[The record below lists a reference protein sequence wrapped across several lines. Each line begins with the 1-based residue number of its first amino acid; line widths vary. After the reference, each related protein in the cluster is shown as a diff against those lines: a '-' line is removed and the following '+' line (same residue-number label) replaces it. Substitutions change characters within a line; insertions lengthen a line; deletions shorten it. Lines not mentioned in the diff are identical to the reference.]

1 MRNQLRLASLAC
13 ELRVASGRAE
23 YEAALARTGF
33 DLILSDYCLPDYDG
47 LAALALARAKQPNV
61 PCILISGTL
70 GEEQAVDCLLCGA
83 TDYVLKQRLD
93 RLVPAILRALV
104 EAAERQK
111 RRESEARYR
120 ALFNGSADGILVADI
135 ETKTFKYANPALSR
149 MLGYT
154 EDELRTM
161 SVPDIHPKDAIQ
173 SVVAKFETLAHGN
186 KTLAT
191 DIPCLRKDG
200 SVVYADINVTRI
212 TIEGRLCHAGFF
224 RDITERKA
232 AEEQIRAQ
240 AELLDLAQDAI
251 MVRDMNRGVQY
262 WNKGCE
268 RLTGWTAAEAAGRP
282 MDELLQPDRAVAER
296 ALRVLLEAG
305 HWSGEIVV
313 TTKDRRRVTLMSRWT
328 LVRDEQ
334 GQPRSVLTIST
345 DLTEY
350 KKLEEQFL
358 RAQRLESVGR
368 LASGIAHDLNNILAP
383 ILMGTS
389 LLQEGL
395 PLAEASPLIGTIARS
410 AQRGADVVKQL
421 LTFARGTDGQKV
433 PLPPSRLIREMA
445 TIVQE
450 TFPKSITCRTE
461 FPKDLWTILGDP
473 TQLHQILLNLG
484 VNARDAMPE
493 GGTLTLA
500 AENVTLGDR
509 YARMSPEAKAGPYVV
524 LEVSDTGT
532 GMSQEIKDKI
542 FEPFFTTKGLETGTG
557 LGLAT
562 VHGIVKSHDGFIQ
575 VESQVGRGS
584 HFRVYLPALPAADAP
599 AAATPARELPR
610 GQGQLVLLVDDEPS
624 VRDITRQ
631 ILEKSGYRVLTANEG
646 TAAIA
651 LYTQRQAEI
660 QVVLIDRMMPV
671 MDGPATVRILRGMNP
686 QVKIIAAS
694 GAASKPKLTGIADLP
709 VQAYLQK
716 PFTSQNL
723 LVALDQVLRGEQTHQ
738 QAGV

>member
-1 MRNQLRLASLAC
+1 VKTNQPADATELRCHAEERLKGQRTEERGQKTELETARLVH
-13 ELRVASGRAE
+13 ELRVHQVELEMQNEELQQMR
-23 YEAALARTGF
+23 
-33 DLILSDYCLPDYDG
+33 
-47 LAALALARAKQPNV
+47 ARA
-61 PCILISGTL
+61 
-70 GEEQAVDCLLCGA
+70 GA
-83 TDYVLKQRLD
+83 LTARYCDLYDFAPTGYLTLD
-93 RLVPAILRALV
+93 REGAIRQVNLAGARLLGIERSQLVNRRLGLFVAEGDRRAFSDFL
-104 EAAERQK
+104 ERVFA
-111 RRESEARYR
+111 SEAKESCEVTLPQ
-120 ALFNGSADGILVADI
+120 AGQ
-135 ETKTFKYANPALSR
+135 
-149 MLGYT
+149 
-154 EDELRTM
+154 
-161 SVPDIHPKDAIQ
+161 HPLY
-173 SVVAKFETLAHGN
+173 V
-186 KTLAT
+186 
-191 DIPCLRKDG
+191 R
-200 SVVYADINVTRI
+200 
-212 TIEGRLCHAGFF
+212 IEGTRSANGQECLAVLV
-224 RDITERKA
+224 DLTERKT
-232 AEEQIRAQ
+232 AEERIRAQ
-240 AELLDLAQDAI
+240 ARLLDLAQDAI
-251 MVRDMNRGVQY
+251 AVLDMNGGVQY

-268 RLTGWTAAEAAGRP
+268 RLTGWTAAEAAGWP

-296 ALRVLLEAG
+296 AVQVLLEAG

-368 LASGIAHDLNNILAP
+368 LAGGIAHDLNNILAP
-383 ILMGTS
+383 ILMGAS
-389 LLQEGL
+389 LLEEGL
-395 PLAEASPLIGTIARS
+395 PLAEARPLIDTIARS
-410 AQRGADVVKQL
+410 AQRGADIVKQL
-421 LTFARGTDGQKV
+421 LTFARGTDGQKA
-433 PLPPSRLIREMA
+433 PLSPSRLIKDMA
-445 TIVQE
+445 RIVQE
-450 TFPKSITCRTE
+450 TFPKSIACRTE
-461 FPKDLWTILGDP
+461 FPKGLWTVAADP
-473 TQLHQILLNLG
+473 TQLHQVLLNLC

-500 AENVTLGDR
+500 AENVMLGDR
-509 YARMSPEAKAGPYVV
+509 YASMSPEAKAGPYVV

-562 VHGIVKSHDGFIQ
+562 VHGIVKNHGGFIQ
-575 VESQVGRGS
+575 VESQAGRGS
-584 HFRVYLPALPAADAP
+584 RFRVYLPALPSAIAP

-610 GQGQLVLLVDDEPS
+610 GQGQLVLVVDDEPS

-660 QVVLIDRMMPV
+660 QVVLIDRMMPI
-671 MDGPATVRILRGMNP
+671 MDGPATVRVLRGMNP

-694 GAASKPKLTGIADLP
+694 GAVSKVKLAEIADLS

-723 LVALDQVLRGEQTHQ
+723 LVTLDQVLRGEQTHQ
-738 QAGV
+738 QPGV